1 MKKSIYI
8 FCFVLGVIINC
19 NSQNQH
25 SKNKDLKNSTKEV
38 VLYGNWDIDNLIEQ
52 DDKWEYYLYKGNEN
66 RFGNYLVLN
75 TDNTFVSGYAAWCGN
90 DCFTKTFGK
99 YKLIGN
105 NHISFFLEKIEKSGD
120 CGAKDSSPNQD
131 KGLFFIYKDST
142 GIKLIKSD
150 GKIKNDLRKVKYSA
164 LIDSINR
171 NNHIPNLHYLK
182 WQKTNKTE
190 IKEITFEF
198 ISRNPALKLD
208 NATVLYSK
216 RIRQMFT
223 IILLEN
229 NKKYYYLVYDHFYK
243 NSAPYEEDKD
253 YHGYADTRL
262 FEPGDPNY
270 IYTSQSVEV
279 KPNYPGGMDRMYDF
293 LKKNYVVPT
302 ELKEGAS
309 SKIYATFIVE
319 KNGSLN
325 YIQIRRDPGYGSGK
339 ELVRVLKLLDKWNPA
354 EKDGKKVRSSY
365 NFAFSVPQSKL

>member
-19 NSQNQH
+19 NSQNQL

-66 RFGNYLVLN
+66 RFGNYLILN

-120 CGAKDSSPNQD
+120 CDAKDSSPNQD
-131 KGLFFIYKDST
+131 KGLFFIHKDST
-142 GIKLIKSD
+142 GIKLIKSN

-164 LIDSINR
+164 LIDSINI
-171 NNHIPNLHYLK
+171 NNQVPNLYYLK
-182 WQKTNKTE
+182 WQKTNKTGIEE
-190 IKEITFEF
+190 IAAEF
-198 ISRNPALKLD
+198 ISRSPWLKPH
-208 NATVLYSK
+208 NTTVLYSK
-216 RIRQMFT
+216 KIRDSFT

-229 NKKYYYLVYDHFYK
+229 SKKYYYVVYDHFNN
-243 NSAPYEEDKD
+243 NSALYEESKD
-253 YHGYADTRL
+253 YRGYTDTRL
-262 FEPGDPNY
+262 FEPDDPNY
-270 IYTSQSVEV
+270 VYTPQSVEV
-279 KPNYPGGMDRMYDF
+279 KPSYPGGMDKMQDF
-293 LKKNYVVPT
+293 LKKNYVIPT
-302 ELKEGAS
+302 ELEKG
-309 SKIYATFIVE
+309 KIYANFIVE

-325 YIQIRRDPGYGSGK
+325 YIRILNDPGYGSVR
-339 ELVRVLKLLDKWNPA
+339 ELVRVLKLSDKWNPA
-354 EKDGKKVRSSY
+354 EQKGKKVRCSY
-365 NFAFSVPQSKL
+365 NITFSLTKN